1 MHSPY
6 GMVITRRSES
16 GTVKGLA
23 ECKVS
28 LRVYCTI
35 ILFYLHIFLL
45 FIYNRST
52 SFNPHFFIIFFPPI
66 FSFILQ
72 ILSSVVFCL
81 LLGREGKKPKPKE
94 ANERKNLVRKI
105 LKGFIMSQCF
115 QFTLHVSLSPE
126 GVNSAY

>member
-1 MHSPY
+1 MHPPY

-16 GTVKGLA
+16 VTVKGLA

-35 ILFYLHIFLL
+35 ILFHFHIFLL

-52 SFNPHFFIIFFPPI
+52 SFNPHFFSSHFLIYIA
-66 FSFILQ
+66 
-72 ILSSVVFCL
+72 SSVLCCVL
-81 LLGREGKKPKPKE
+81 SAIRKGGEKTKPKE

-105 LKGFIMSQCF
+105 LKGLIMSQCF
-115 QFTLHVSLSPE
+115 QFTLHVSFSPE